1 MAQQIPYK
9 FPLDIGNNV
18 QIGFDLNFD
27 VNGVFNPTYTTAD
40 QIKANLINYILI
52 NPGELVFAPDFGL
65 GIRALLFEQANQGT
79 LDSLEFLVR
88 DGVSQFFPNVS
99 IEDIKFDNQADRNT
113 IFMTIT
119 YKIVGIRFLDEINI
133 ELQ

>member
-52 NPGELVFAPDFGL
+52 NPGELVFAPNFGL
-65 GIRALLFEQANQGT
+65 GIRVLLFEQANQGT

-88 DGVSQFFPNVS
+88 DGVSQFFPNIS
-99 IEDIKFDNQADRNT
+99 IEDIKFDNQADRNA

-119 YKIVGIRFLDEINI
+119 YKIVGFGVQDEINI

>member
-1 MAQQIPYK
+1 MAQQVPNK

-52 NPGELVFAPDFGL
+52 NPGELVFAPNFGL
-65 GIRALLFEQANQGT
+65 GLRSQLFEQLEQGT
-79 LDSLEFLVR
+79 LETLELLVR

-99 IEDIKFDNQADRNT
+99 IEDVKFNNQTDNNA

-119 YKIVGIRFLDEINI
+119 YRIVGFGVQDEINI

>member
-1 MAQQIPYK
+1 MAQQISYN

-99 IEDIKFDNQADRNT
+99 IEDISFDNQADRNA

-119 YKIVGIRFLDEINI
+119 YKIVGFGVQDEINI